1 MEWLMILEKGIWFGT
16 AAIGFGI
23 LFNVPS
29 RTIFLIWVL
38 AAIGGITK
46 LILVKMGASVIL
58 ASFAGATLIGILSI
72 PFAHNRH
79 TPPLVLSIP
88 ALIPMVPGV
97 FAYRTMIGLIK
108 LTGDIHAA
116 DYSTILQDTV
126 NNGIKTLMILAVLA
140 TGASIPMLVTR
151 RTSAKEMK
159 FKKKEHTQED
169 STAED
174 V

>member
-1 MEWLMILEKGIWFGT
+1 MEWIWIFEKGIWFGA

-23 LFNVPS
+23 LFNVPP

-46 LILVKMGASVIL
+46 LLLLKLGIGVIL

-108 LTGDIHAA
+108 LTGDIHTG
-116 DYSTILQDTV
+116 DYSVILQDAV
-126 NNGIKTLMILAVLA
+126 NNGIKTLMILAALA

-151 RTSAKEMK
+151 KTSAKKMK
-159 FKKKEHTQED
+159 FKKKGAI
-169 STAED
+169 S
-174 V
+174 